1 MVIQTPRL
9 CNDVAFLPPQKD
21 KPNAIKCSP
30 VISEDEVD
38 IYNDELHKLKA
49 AEAEARI
56 KAATAEAA
64 AKILTGNNQPRQWV
78 GDIEVGGHRL
88 VPEGM
93 KIEKSAIV
101 GGGKETFVDTVASS
115 DGKNRKVLPNK
126 ELEKLGLGDPKAV
139 EELMKKLE
147 QLADGQEWRLDVVD
161 TIKGR
166 EYRGIIGAEEEKNK
180 ESAKGDGETEEEVGS
195 KEEFYHEEL

>member
-30 VISEDEVD
+30 IISEDDVE
-38 IYNDELHKLKA
+38 IYNEELKKLKA

-166 EYRGIIGAEEEKNK
+166 EYRGIIGAEEEKSK
-180 ESAKGDGETEEEVGS
+180 EGAKGDGEREEDVGS